1 VNAGGG
7 QGVRGEIN
15 VTPLVD
21 VVLVLLIIFMVV
33 TPMLRRGKEVTL
45 PPARTSDPPG
55 SAADPLVVS
64 VTADGALWLE
74 EAPCDEARLAEALRA
89 DPARPV
95 LLRGD
100 ARVTVGEV
108 RRVMSTL
115 QRAGARGVRVAVE
128 GRGGDGGEG

>member
-1 VNAGGG
+1 
-7 QGVRGEIN
+7 
-15 VTPLVD
+15 
-21 VVLVLLIIFMVV
+21 
-33 TPMLRRGKEVTL
+33 
-45 PPARTSDPPG
+45 
-55 SAADPLVVS
+55 VVS

-74 EAPCDEARLAEALRA
+74 EAPCDEARLAAALRA

-108 RRVMSTL
+108 RRVLDTL
-115 QRAGARGVRVAVE
+115 QRAGARGVRVAVD